1 MAQVKKTLKPSD
13 PEVEICVNEE
23 IKDGEL
29 QETVEKVIDESTEIE
44 DVVNEQTE
52 VVENNT
58 EETTV
63 IEEHKEGDILKAQ
76 SGSKL
81 PQNWNLIAQLAS
93 KIDLSKL
100 GTPAVTTNSD
110 GIITKDIVGSQIRQ
124 SQIKNESAINPL
136 DKPVTNYSQNHIATG
151 KNPTYATSYMHTPES
166 EENVIIPKQVTQ
178 AETLNSDAAK
188 EVSDNPSN
196 GLGIPF
202 YLREATNFANWLQA
216 RKTAKDLKD
225 IGYKIADV
233 MGKMTLSTPTEL
245 SFRYNLPIHNQYD
258 RNIAKLE
265 SSANQFNTSDAS
277 LNTAAKLDILGKSSE
292 LRNEQAR
299 LTSQA
304 VSEQNQLHNQ
314 RKEQYNQIRAEV
326 ANKNKQIMGQAALAK
341 LNADSAYKQE
351 VRRLDDTLMYKY
363 QDLLNRFGSVDSSV
377 KNKGFQYSEQAAAA
391 RAAGNETLAKQYDE
405 LFKQTQS
412 PGYRNYMLNNI
423 IYGKQG
429 TKLRSTSDMLLLNT
443 QKSVARAIEK
453 LNDNT
458 MKLILKALS

>member
-13 PEVEICVNEE
+13 PEVEVCVNEE

-44 DVVNEQTE
+44 DVVNEQTDI
-52 VVENNT
+52 VENNG
-58 EETTV
+58 EEIIV
-63 IEEHKEGDILKAQ
+63 VEEHKENSILKAQ
-76 SGSKL
+76 SGLKL

-93 KIDLSKL
+93 KIDLS
-100 GTPAVTTNSD
+100 
-110 GIITKDIVGSQIRQ
+110 
-124 SQIKNESAINPL
+124 
-136 DKPVTNYSQNHIATG
+136 DKPITNYSQNHIATG
-151 KNPTYATSYMHTPES
+151 KNPTYATSYTYTPES
-166 EENVIIPKQVTQ
+166 EENMIVPKQVTQ
-178 AETLNSDAAK
+178 VGTLNSDSEK
-188 EVSDNPSN
+188 EISENPSN
-196 GLGIPF
+196 RLGIPF

-216 RKTAKDLKD
+216 RKTAKDLKN
-225 IGYKIADV
+225 IGYKTADV
-233 MGKMTLSTPTEL
+233 MGKMTLSAPTEL

-265 SSANQFNTSDAS
+265 SSANQFNTSDAY

-304 VSEQNQLHNQ
+304 VSEQNQLHDQ
-314 RKEQYNQIRAEV
+314 RKEQYNQIRTEV

-341 LNADSAYKQE
+341 LNADSAYEQE
-351 VRRLDDTLMYKY
+351 ARKLDDTLMYKY

-377 KNKGFQYSEQAAAA
+377 KNKAFQYSEQAAAA
-391 RAAGNETLAKQYDE
+391 RAVGNEALAKQYDE